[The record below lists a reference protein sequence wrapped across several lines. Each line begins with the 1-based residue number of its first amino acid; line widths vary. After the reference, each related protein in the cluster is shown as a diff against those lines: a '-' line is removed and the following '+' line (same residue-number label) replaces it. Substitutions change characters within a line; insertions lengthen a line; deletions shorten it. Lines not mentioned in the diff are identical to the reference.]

1 MPKIKIKA
9 IPEAQKRTVSSAV
22 EDFLRHC
29 RIRNL
34 SPRTVEYYGED
45 LNYFIENADASGMT
59 VLNTTYQGLPLFTVR
74 NMLSPEQEM
83 VMRCTVTTA
92 PGVNAEP
99 EIIRTPTL
107 TESRL
112 AYLESNG

>member
-1 MPKIKIKA
+1 MSKIKIKA

-45 LNYFIENADASGMT
+45 LNYF
-59 VLNTTYQGLPLFTVR
+59 
-74 NMLSPEQEM
+74 
-83 VMRCTVTTA
+83 MRCSPVELVEELTMLA
-92 PGVNAEP
+92 PKTPKAIPHNSASCADRLIVRHFYNSQKIYNSPVALFRVVSYNPINTEGK
-99 EIIRTPTL
+99 EIIL
-107 TESRL
+107 
-112 AYLESNG
+112 